1 MKRGGRT
8 VDRCWICKRIRATI
22 AFPLDRRACTCS
34 ACHVRRRDLCR
45 EQKGKPVS
53 QERRTRRFAR
63 AQWVVEKAL
72 RVRIWEEGEW
82 KRWLDTRELWEQ
94 GELTEGWGVTR
105 AERESFPKGEEYRED
120 WRDLADDGES
130 STGSEESCEDL
141 ANEGENPQ
149 EDWGS
154 STDVEESS
162 TNLQGARRV
171 LRV

>member
-1 MKRGGRT
+1 VPG
-8 VDRCWICKRIRATI
+8 A
-22 AFPLDRRACTCS
+22 
-34 ACHVRRRDLCR
+34 
-45 EQKGKPVS
+45 KG
-53 QERRTRRFAR
+53 EAG
-63 AQWVVEKAL
+63 L
-72 RVRIWEEGEW
+72 
-82 KRWLDTRELWEQ
+82 TREKDTAVRA
-94 GELTEGWGVTR
+94 GTTEGWGVTR